1 MALAVNASGTTT
13 TDGTEQSLATP
24 TTSNVYVFDID
35 TNAMLAGDVLEIRVK
50 KTVLTGGTIR
60 PAWRATVGPSPRA
73 EGIVTSP
80 PLACPFGCTITIKRV
95 GGTDRA
101 YPWSL
106 MTLQ

>member
-1 MALAVNASGTTT
+1 MALAVNASGTVT

-24 TTSNVYVFDID
+24 TTSQVYCLDVD
-35 TNAMLAGDVLEIRVK
+35 TSAMVAGDIIELRVK
-50 KTVLTGGTIR
+50 KPVLTGGTIR
-60 PAWRATVGPSPRA
+60 TAWRASIGPSPPSDA
-73 EGIVTSP
+73 IMVSP
-80 PLACPFGCTITIKRV
+80 PLNCPFGCTVTIKRV

>member
-24 TTSNVYVFDID
+24 STSQVYCFDID
-35 TNAMLAGDVLEIRVK
+35 TAAMAAGDILEIRVK

-60 PAWRATVGPSPRA
+60 TAWRATVGPSPLA
-73 EGIVTSP
+73 EPIVVTP
-80 PLACPFGCTITIKRV
+80 PLNCPFGCTVTIKRV
-95 GGTDRA
+95 AGTDRA